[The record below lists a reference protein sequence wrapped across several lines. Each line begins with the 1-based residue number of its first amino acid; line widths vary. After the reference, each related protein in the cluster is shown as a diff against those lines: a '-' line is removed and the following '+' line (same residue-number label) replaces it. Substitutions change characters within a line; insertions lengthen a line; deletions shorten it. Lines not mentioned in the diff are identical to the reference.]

1 MSRDVYY
8 EETNSNDSKVKCKLG
23 INKLTGRL
31 QWCPQCNCSKI
42 LIVLPA
48 AMIPLLLLFTL
59 LIHLDFVG
67 PTVLPDNEF
76 NETNE
81 NKCITVRLDLSETL
95 DVEETGILKDVRTS
109 FIPPK
114 SVTIPKNCDNEK
126 FLIKDSESS
135 FIWTDTDFVN
145 FLKRLRRSENG
156 HKILEKEFHSFWK
169 GEGTFEN
176 IRSTQVDIM
185 KKYMDQTV
193 DPCNDFYQYA
203 CGNWEK
209 LNPIPK
215 DKAVYDTFEILRESL
230 DTVLKDLLTKSEKPN
245 AKRISKR
252 NVNILNKILSSYRRR
267 HKRETSLT
275 EAELKA
281 QNLYES
287 CMNDELLAKRGVEP
301 LLNLL
306 DSLGGW
312 PVINPNWDES
322 KFDWLNLTAQLRRY
336 NNDILIVE
344 WVGPDIKNSDENIIQ
359 FDQTSLGLPTRDYF
373 LLESNRP
380 YLDAYKEY
388 MRTII
393 NLLGADLE
401 SAKHTTKEII
411 DFEIELAKVT
421 SSPEERTNVTVL
433 YTKMTIEELHNE
445 IPEIDWKR
453 YLTVLYERPVQSS
466 EVIVIFS
473 VNYMHGLV
481 KLLAKTEKRTI
492 ANYLLWRFVRHRVN
506 NVDDRFQEAKQTFFK
521 VLFGREQ
528 SPPRWKTCVNQ
539 VRAFFVFLKPNFD
552 LEDNKLISGKFK
564 YGNGNWCNVCSKIL

>member
-1 MSRDVYY
+1 MRKDVYH
-8 EETNSNDSKVKCKLG
+8 EETVSNDSKVKCKLG

-42 LIVLPA
+42 LLVLPA
-48 AMIPLLLLFTL
+48 AMIPLLIGFTL
-59 LIHLDFVG
+59 LIHFDLVG
-67 PTVLPDNEF
+67 TTVSPPQNGF
-76 NETNE
+76 NESME
-81 NKCITVRLDLSETL
+81 NKCISVRLDLSETL

-114 SVTIPKNCDNEK
+114 SVTIPKNCNQED
-126 FLIKDSESS
+126 FLVKESESS
-135 FIWTDTDFVN
+135 YIWTDTDFVS
-145 FLKRLRRSENG
+145 FLRRLRRSDVEH
-156 HKILEKEFHSFWK
+156 HKILDKEFHSFWK
-169 GEGTFEN
+169 GEGSFEN
-176 IRSTQVDIM
+176 IRSTQADIM
-185 KKYMDQTV
+185 KKNMDQTV

-230 DTVLKDLLTKSEKPN
+230 DTVLKDLLTKPAITTEKLNPN
-245 AKRISKR
+245 RISKR
-252 NVNILNKILSSYRRR
+252 NVNFLNKIISSYRRR
-267 HKRETSLT
+267 HKRDSSLT

-301 LLNLL
+301 LLTLL
-306 DSLGGW
+306 DTLGGW
-312 PVINPNWDES
+312 PVISPNWNES
-322 KFDWLNLTAQLRRY
+322 KFDWLDLTAHLRRY

-344 WVGPDIKNSDENIIQ
+344 WVGPDIKNSDENVIQ

-393 NLLGADLE
+393 SLLGVDSETATQ
-401 SAKHTTKEII
+401 TTNEII

-453 YLTVLYERPVQSS
+453 YLTILYERPVQSS

-506 NVDDRFQEAKQTFFK
+506 NVDDRFQEAKQVFFK
-521 VLFGREQ
+521 VLFGREE
-528 SPPRWKTCVNQ
+528 SPPKWKTCVNQ
-539 VRAFFVFLKPNFD
+539 VSVLFL
-552 LEDNKLISGKFK
+552 
-564 YGNGNWCNVCSKIL
+564 